1 MEVYRSLKEIG
12 INTSVYAVQFTDR
25 SKDRVLVWARS
36 HQGNIRHSWDSN
48 SNNPI
53 IVVPSITSGIELF
66 SVSFGDYLVLLN
78 YPSPETK
85 FKVMPEKEFKEDY
98 QYSIN

>member
-12 INTSVYAVQFTDR
+12 INTRVEAAQFTDK

-36 HQGNIRHSWDSN
+36 HQMNIYRSWDSEK
-48 SNNPI
+48 NPI
-53 IVVPSITSGIELF
+53 IVVPSATSGKDLF

-78 YPSPETK
+78 YPSSETK
-85 FKVMPEKEFKEDY
+85 FKVMPEKEFKESY